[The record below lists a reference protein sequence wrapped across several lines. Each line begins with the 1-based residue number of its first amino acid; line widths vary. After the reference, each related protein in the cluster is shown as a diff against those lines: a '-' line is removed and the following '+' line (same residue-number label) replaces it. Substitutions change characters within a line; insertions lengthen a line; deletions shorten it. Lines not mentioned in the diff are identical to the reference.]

1 MSRRDHRGF
10 GTARPDEAY
19 VRYAGM
25 DQSLAQWAAEST
37 NVVVCTSMSKMYAL
51 SGMRVAY
58 LISNAPTAAA
68 LRRWTPPWA
77 VSLPA
82 QLAAVAALRDPAY
95 YAARW
100 AETAVLR
107 AELAATL
114 RTVDR
119 TMLVEEATANF
130 LVITLPTDG
139 PARPT
144 WSRHAD
150 ATTCT
155 CATCHQCLRRSKGEP
170 SG

>member
-95 YAARW
+95 
-100 AETAVLR
+100 
-107 AELAATL
+107 
-114 RTVDR
+114 
-119 TMLVEEATANF
+119 
-130 LVITLPTDG
+130 
-139 PARPT
+139 
-144 WSRHAD
+144 
-150 ATTCT
+150 
-155 CATCHQCLRRSKGEP
+155 
-170 SG
+170 